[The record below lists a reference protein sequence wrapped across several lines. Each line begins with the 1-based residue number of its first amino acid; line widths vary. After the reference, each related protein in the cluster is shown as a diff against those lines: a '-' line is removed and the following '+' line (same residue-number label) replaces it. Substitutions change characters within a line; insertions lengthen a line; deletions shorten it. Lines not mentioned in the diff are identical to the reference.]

1 MTLDV
6 TDVLNDPDFRTDGLV
21 RIRNVETVGDNGI
34 ATWQQE
40 QITFSGVVTQMGAS
54 AKTIRDED
62 ATYISDSI
70 AITTKTELIGSDSTS
85 NADIVIYAG
94 KRYTVMTVRNN
105 SNWGAGFYRAECQSI
120 DYH

>member
-40 QITFSGVVTQMGAS
+40 QTTFSGVVTQMGAS

-70 AITTKTELIGSDSTS
+70 AITTMTELVGSDSTD
-85 NADIVIYAG
+85 NADIVVWNG
-94 KRYTVMTVRNN
+94 KNYTVMNVRDN
-105 SNWGAGFYRAECQSI
+105 SNWGAGFYRAECRAI
-120 DYH
+120 EYN

>member
-6 TDVLNDPDFRTDGLV
+6 TDVLDDPDFRTDGLV
-21 RIRNVETVGDNGI
+21 RVRNVETVGENGRAI
-34 ATWQQE
+34 WQEE

-54 AKTIRDED
+54 ARTNRDED
-62 ATYISDSI
+62 ATWISDSI
-70 AITTKTELIGSDSTS
+70 AITTKTELIGSDSTA

-105 SNWGAGFYRAECQSI
+105 SNWGAGFYRAECAAI
-120 DYH
+120 PFR